1 MNSNITQVIGQPN
14 ATPVII
20 FNETTP
26 EKTINFRATNNL
38 NFPIFVKIY
47 FDQIENLQP
56 TDSILG
62 NSAWVQVSA
71 NSASQ
76 LIFSLTP
83 IKENKGFSYR
93 YRYQWLRRHPATSP
107 RNDRR
112 VRHWDWLC
120 HDAEPQ
126 TDLQEILE

>member
-1 MNSNITQVIGQPN
+1 MQNTFMNRIIFLFILLMNSNITPVISQPN
-14 ATPVII
+14 ANPVII

-62 NSAWVQVSA
+62 NSAWIQV
-71 NSASQ
+71 
-76 LIFSLTP
+76 
-83 IKENKGFSYR
+83 
-93 YRYQWLRRHPATSP
+93 
-107 RNDRR
+107 
-112 VRHWDWLC
+112 
-120 HDAEPQ
+120 
-126 TDLQEILE
+126 